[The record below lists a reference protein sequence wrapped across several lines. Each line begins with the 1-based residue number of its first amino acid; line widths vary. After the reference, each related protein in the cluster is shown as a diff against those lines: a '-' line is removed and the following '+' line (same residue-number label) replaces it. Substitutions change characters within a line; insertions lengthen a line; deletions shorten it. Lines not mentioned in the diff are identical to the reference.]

1 MGSIYLLCL
10 TCRLRRLTVWSLIFL
25 GGFISFSNYRVC
37 VDFSGSFYFF
47 LISVPFLGSWLVTT
61 EGVRVSWTS
70 MYVCMYGHHIKQSMD
85 QPGKVANPARG
96 QLNRENNIP
105 LSPCVPENLVSRD
118 GFSRPVPRQPA
129 HLLTQ
134 AESGASLRD
143 SSRVPRR
150 RPFMKPPYAV
160 GSVPSLSGHAIA
172 YRWRSLPR
180 ARRHRAS
187 KPQGSSERV
196 LPWQITMD
204 QLIFA
209 SLSHTHYWYEVG
221 LLKVPAVT
229 DVRKY

>member
-1 MGSIYLLCL
+1 
-10 TCRLRRLTVWSLIFL
+10 
-25 GGFISFSNYRVC
+25 
-37 VDFSGSFYFF
+37 
-47 LISVPFLGSWLVTT
+47 
-61 EGVRVSWTS
+61 
-70 MYVCMYGHHIKQSMD
+70 MD

-129 HLLTQ
+129 HLQTQ
-134 AESGASLRD
+134 AESGAYLRD

-150 RPFMKPPYAV
+150 RPFMKSPYAI

-180 ARRHRAS
+180 VRRHRAS

-196 LPWQITMD
+196 LPWQVTMD
-204 QLIFA
+204 RLIFA
-209 SLSHTHYWYEVG
+209 SLSHTHYRYEVG
-221 LLKVPAVT
+221 MLKVPADKLQQRHENET
-229 DVRKY
+229 ETKRNGQKERNNNNKAHAKKKEKKRTR